1 MKFLDYC
8 FYRLYTSFKKKD
20 DIGLVPAIVYM
31 SLTEFMLSIP
41 FVFYF
46 TDVLKENGCQSYV
59 KTFVLSSC
67 LFVFIIN
74 TYIYA
79 IKGRLKKIVVE
90 FENFKYNKSIKSF
103 WFFLLFPLSTIIG
116 FWIYFLIKNL
126 NLIM

>member
-46 TDVLKENGCQSYV
+46 TDVLKENGWQSYV

>member
-8 FYRLYTSFKKKD
+8 FYRIYVSFKKKD
-20 DIGLVPAIVYM
+20 DIGLVPTIVYM

-41 FVFYF
+41 VVFYF
-46 TDVLKENGCQSYV
+46 TDVLKENGWQSHV

-67 LFVFIIN
+67 LLVFIIN

-79 IKGRLKKIVVE
+79 IKGRLKKIIVE

-103 WFFLLFPLSTIIG
+103 WFFLLFPLSTMIG
-116 FWIYFLIKNL
+116 FWLYFFIK
-126 NLIM
+126 

>member
-46 TDVLKENGCQSYV
+46 TDVLKENGWQSYV

-67 LFVFIIN
+67 FFVFIIN

-90 FENFKYNKSIKSF
+90 FENFKYNKSIKSS

-116 FWIYFLIKNL
+116 FWIYFLIKNT
-126 NLIM
+126 